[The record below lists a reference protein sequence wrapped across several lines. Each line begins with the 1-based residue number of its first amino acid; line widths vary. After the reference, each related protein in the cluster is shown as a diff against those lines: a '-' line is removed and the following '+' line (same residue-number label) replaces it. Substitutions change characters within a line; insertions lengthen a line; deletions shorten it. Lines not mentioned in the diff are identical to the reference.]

1 MIQRIQVLNYRCLRF
16 VDLDLDRFH
25 VMVGPNASGKSTLL
39 DAITFLGDMIRD
51 GLEAAIE
58 RRTRNFQDLVW
69 DRPDD
74 RIGFELAVEFA
85 VPDDIAKKLP
95 SDRCYRVFRY
105 EIAIRESDGDWRITS
120 ERGQL
125 MPTSF
130 RRARPSPQR
139 SLFPE
144 PPSPPPT
151 ILAKGGHR
159 GCRTVLSKSPEG
171 TDGFSFETAPDTGK
185 GWLSRI
191 AFGPKRSALGN
202 LPESPDLPMAS
213 YVKSLLGNG
222 TQFLFLDSKKMRDP
236 SPPHFSRDLLSSDG
250 RNLHRL
256 VDSLKTSGPKVYQE
270 WLEHGQMVLEDLED
284 IDVVDQ
290 DHDRSVYSRLIY
302 GTGLEVPSWMVSDG
316 TLRFLAMTLIPYLPK
331 HRQVYLLEEPE
342 NGMHPLALEAVYDS
356 LSSAYESQV
365 LVATHSPTFLSLASP
380 REILCFAKNTEGATD
395 IVRGEDHPLL
405 DGWMGDVDNTVL
417 FAKGVIGGRAPD
429 PPTSA

>member
-25 VMVGPNASGKSTLL
+25 VLVGANASGKSTLF
-39 DAITFLGDMIRD
+39 DVITFLGDMIRD

-69 DRPDD
+69 DRPDGQ
-74 RIGFELAVEFA
+74 IGFELAVEIA
-85 VPDDIAKKLP
+85 VPEDIAAKLP
-95 SDRCYRVFRY
+95 VNRDYRVFRY
-105 EIAIRESDGDWRITS
+105 EIAIRESDGDWSITS

-130 RRARPSPQR
+130 PRTPPVLQR
-139 SLFPE
+139 TLFPE
-144 PPSPPPT
+144 PLSPPST
-151 ILAKGGHR
+151 ILAGGRHR
-159 GCRTVLSKSPEG
+159 GCRTVLNKSTEG
-171 TDGFSFETAPDTGK
+171 TDGFNFETAADTGK

-191 AFGPKRSALGN
+191 AFGPRRSALGN

-213 YVKSLLGNG
+213 YVKSLLGND

-256 VDSLKTSGPKVYQE
+256 VSSLQESEPEPYQA
-270 WLEHGQMVLEDLED
+270 WLEHVRTVLEDLER
-284 IDVVDQ
+284 IDPVDQ
-290 DHDRSVYSRLIY
+290 DHDRSVYSRMVY
-302 GTGLEVPSWMVSDG
+302 STGLEVPSWMVSDG

-331 HRQVYLLEEPE
+331 HRQVYLLEELE
-342 NGMHPLALEAVYDS
+342 NGMHPLALKAVYDS

-365 LVATHSPTFLSLASP
+365 LVATHSPAFLSLASP
-380 REILCFAKNTEGATD
+380 KEILCFAKSNEGATD
-395 IVRGEDHPLL
+395 IVRGDDHPLFKQWS
-405 DGWMGDVDNTVL
+405 GNIDNTVL
-417 FAKGVIGGRAPD
+417 FAKGVIG
-429 PPTSA
+429 